1 MCVRKVPPL
10 SARRRADLSFLSVG
24 LRPATATPLTSTSQT
39 LDPRI
44 CLQVLPG
51 CNNSWLEQE
60 GEGSGGG
67 DQGGKNRQE
76 QARVGEEE
84 EEGDLGD
91 VRGK

>member
-44 CLQVLPG
+44 CLPVLPG

-60 GEGSGGG
+60 GEGSGEETK
-67 DQGGKNRQE
+67 GKNRQE
-76 QARVGEEE
+76 RIVGEEE